1 VKDIYMSTVT
11 PIVRSLLAVMA
22 LVALLAAAPAIPQ
35 AQGDMHDAY
44 DTMLDTHVR
53 GGMVYYRML
62 KSSRG
67 VLDRYVA
74 SLDIPKARV
83 EGWGKA
89 EQQAFWIN
97 AYNAH
102 VLRTVIDAYPIN
114 GRSAQ
119 YPPNSIRQIPGA
131 FETIK
136 HRVAGQVLTLDE
148 IEKNVISTF
157 GDARMF
163 LALGRGAVGSA
174 RLQAAA
180 FRGSTLEAQ
189 LARAVREC
197 AIRSGCAK
205 LDRDMKV
212 LTMTPILSWRE
223 DAFVAT
229 FASKGEPMWA
239 NRTPIER
246 AAAAMVYPYLFETE
260 KEFLA
265 ANTFRM
271 QYGTFDWRLND
282 LTGGAPE

>member
-1 VKDIYMSTVT
+1 MNTVR
-11 PIVRSLLAVMA
+11 PFVRSLLLAALA
-22 LVALLAAAPAIPQ
+22 LVVAAPVTPR
-35 AQGDMHDAY
+35 AQGDMHESY

-62 KSSRG
+62 KSGRG

-74 SLDIPKARV
+74 ALDVPKARV
-83 EGWGKA
+83 DGWSKA
-89 EQQAFWIN
+89 DQQAFWIN
-97 AYNAH
+97 AYNAF
-102 VLRTVIDAYPIN
+102 VLRTVIDAYPIS

-119 YPPNSIRQIPGA
+119 YPAKSIRQIPGA
-131 FETIK
+131 FEGVR

-148 IEKNVISTF
+148 MEKNVIAGF

-163 LALGRGAVGSA
+163 LALGRGALDSG

-180 FRGSTLEAQ
+180 YRGSTLEAQ

-197 AIRSGCAK
+197 AVKAGCAK

-212 LTMTPILSWRE
+212 VTMTPIISWRE

-229 FASKGEPMWA
+229 FSPAGQTMWA
-239 NRTPIER
+239 TRTPIER
-246 AAAAMVYPYLFETE
+246 AAAAMIYPYLFETE